1 MTKAASFAPLSLA
14 ATLAAALL
22 LVPTPA
28 RASSSVV
35 YLADGVV
42 AGGGSCLSPDYNTGD
57 YDEDNEALQAAIDE
71 ATESRNIR
79 EVFVCA
85 GTYYFDDDVDID
97 EAAGDLTISGAGVDD
112 TIFDGLGT
120 TRFITAPESDIDLD
134 SRTRLRLTVRN
145 LTLLDGGNEG
155 FGGAIWFNGTLRLI
169 GVTATENEASSGGSV
184 VDNNG
189 GGQDRLIIQDSEF
202 SNNETAGLGGEGGTI
217 LMNGGYVTVS
227 RSTFTDNAMGQ
238 DNTKGAAI
246 HGGWVVVSASD
257 FDGNE
262 SAGDGGAIYASERLN
277 VSGST
282 FTENV
287 ASAGHGGAI
296 YIEDAAK
303 SHISNSEFEGNSADE
318 YGGAVFALWTDLD
331 VTRSSFNNNASL
343 SDDGGALGFTGLGTS
358 GTLNIRSTT
367 FTNNIAAVD
376 GGALYLYDAARVTI
390 SSSTFGDPENDEAG
404 NEAGENGGDII
415 SATGFSP
422 TYVSSL
428 IIRNSDFHAASASD
442 HGGSMALDCTRANL
456 FNVTVADATG
466 GADLDVTGDGG
477 GIFVAGSSCTTPYRV
492 SIANSRF
499 LRNSSENQGG
509 AIASSQGGETD
520 DNAFDGFT
528 ISNTVFEENVADGGA
543 AINVD
548 GVRTLYIRNSDF
560 IDNVAGEGG
569 AIELCGPEVQIRASR
584 FEGNEAATSAGAIQS
599 SCAGGT
605 LKVSYST
612 FLGNSSGSNFG
623 ALSLGTYATQLTNNV
638 FRENVAGNSG
648 GALGATIQ
656 DGESDLDY
664 FGGWSGNI
672 FKGNTAGLQA
682 EHFWIIYE
690 DLDEASSEDDLYRLL
705 TRGVA
710 DIDPREDWILQE

>member
-1 MTKAASFAPLSLA
+1 VTKAAPLAPLALA
-14 ATLAAALL
+14 ATLTAALL

-35 YLADGVV
+35 YLADNVV

-97 EAAGDLTISGAGVDD
+97 ETAGDLTISGAGADD

-120 TRFITAPESDIDLD
+120 TRFITAPESGIDMD

-145 LTLLDGGNEG
+145 LTLHDGGNEG
-155 FGGAIWFNGTLRLI
+155 FGGAIWFNGSLRLI
-169 GVTATENEASSGGSV
+169 GVTATDNEASSGGSV

-189 GGQDRLIIQDSEF
+189 GGEDRLIIADSEF

-227 RSTFTDNAMGQ
+227 RSTFNFNIMGQ
-238 DNTKGAAI
+238 VNTKGAAI
-246 HGGWVVVSASD
+246 HGGWVVVSASN

-262 SAGDGGAIYASERLN
+262 SAGDGGAIYASEQLN

-303 SHISNSEFEGNSADE
+303 SRISNAEFEGNSADE
-318 YGGAVFALWTDLD
+318 YGGAVFALRTDLD

-376 GGALYLYDAARVTI
+376 GGALYLYDAARVAI
-390 SSSTFGDPENDEAG
+390 SSSTFGDPDDDAAG
-404 NEAGENGGDII
+404 NEAGRNGGDII
-415 SATGFSP
+415 SAVGGGPAFLSNL
-422 TYVSSL
+422 V
-428 IIRNSDFHAASASD
+428 IRNSGFHAASALD
-442 HGGSMALDCTRANL
+442 HGGSMALDCTRTSL
-456 FNVTVADATG
+456 FRVTVADAAAGT
-466 GADLDVTGDGG
+466 DPDPIGDGG
-477 GIFVAGSSCTTPYRV
+477 GIYATGSACLTPFKI
-492 SIANSRF
+492 SIRNSNF
-499 LRNSSENQGG
+499 LRNASGNQGG
-509 AIASSQGGETD
+509 AIASSQGAETD
-520 DNAFDGFT
+520 DNAFDGFQ
-528 ISNTVFEENVADGGA
+528 ISSSVFDENTADGGA
-543 AINVD
+543 AINID
-548 GVRTLYIRNSDF
+548 GVRTLSIRGSTFTN
-560 IDNVAGEGG
+560 NVAGDGG
-569 AIELCGPEVQIRASR
+569 AIELCGPSVQIRTSR
-584 FEGNEAATSAGAIQS
+584 FEGNQATTSAGAIQS

-605 LKVSYST
+605 LLIDRSR
-612 FLGNSSGSNFG
+612 FIANESGSNVG
-623 ALSLGTYATQLTNNV
+623 AIALGTYEATLTNTT
-638 FRENVAGNSG
+638 FLENSAGESG
-648 GALGATIQ
+648 GALSAVIPA
-656 DGESDLDY
+656 EISDLDY
-664 FGGWSGNI
+664 FERWSGNI
-672 FKGNTAGLQA
+672 FDGNTAGLGA
-682 EHFWIIYE
+682 DHFWIDYE
-690 DLDEASSEDDLYRLL
+690 DLASKSSEEVLYRLL
-705 TRGVA
+705 TRGA
-710 DIDPREDWILQE
+710 GSIDPRTDWLIQY